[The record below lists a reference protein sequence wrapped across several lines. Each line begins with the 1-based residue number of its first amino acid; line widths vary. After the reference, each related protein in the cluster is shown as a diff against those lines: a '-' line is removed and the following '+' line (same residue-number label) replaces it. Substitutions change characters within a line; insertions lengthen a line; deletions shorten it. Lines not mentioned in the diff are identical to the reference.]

1 MNLRN
6 IFTFSICIFINLLIG
21 NIALLMFPD
30 LAVVYRIIISSSV
43 LLMYWVIFHKINS
56 TNKKYTRWQ
65 LAGIAVLLSLLGMM
79 IACVFTSIGTRLP
92 MDNMITAGM
101 KGLIPMF
108 IFAIVFASPFWIP
121 LAIVNF
127 ACLNFMKRIRK

>member
-1 MNLRN
+1 
-6 IFTFSICIFINLLIG
+6 
-21 NIALLMFPD
+21 MFPD